1 MWYHCRVV
9 QGRELHKMLSS
20 LQQERTFAKGVKA
33 AKGTQAF
40 QFKVKKNIENVIA
53 PL

>member
-1 MWYHCRVV
+1 MVLIRKNGYLPTEIWYHCGVV
-9 QGRELHKMLSS
+9 QGRELLKVLSS

-40 QFKVKKNIENVIA
+40 QG
-53 PL
+53 